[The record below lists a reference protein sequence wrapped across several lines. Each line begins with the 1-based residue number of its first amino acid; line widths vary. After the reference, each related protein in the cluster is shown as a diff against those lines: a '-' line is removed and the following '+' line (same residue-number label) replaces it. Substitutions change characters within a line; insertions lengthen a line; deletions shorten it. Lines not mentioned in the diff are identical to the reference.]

1 MSLTWYKTSNS
12 NFELIVET
20 LSDLASINVF
30 KGIYSCLDCHH
41 KNSDNESNVDWGYN
55 G

>member
-20 LSDLASINVF
+20 LSNLASSNVF
-30 KGIYSCLDCHH
+30 KGIYSCLDYYHINRDH
-41 KNSDNESNVDWGYN
+41 ESHVDWGYN